1 MTGAEYHEEEI
12 KRREEKK
19 AVRQEKH
26 IKPEKLLT
34 LSTKISEH
42 DLSSKIGKCL
52 KWIEKLHEVRV
63 VVSGD
68 PSDVQKTEKLVATIE
83 AGVAPV
89 NGRILQKRMKEGVVK
104 FSIMPTIKKEA
115 GEGKKEAGEAKKEAG
130 DGTKREAGEAA
141 KKDAEDPVKQ
151 QPDPLKSSTKPASPK
166 KLLDPVAPALEAQQ
180 ARSLYTTSF

>member
-63 VVSGD
+63 VVTGD
-68 PSDVQKTEKLVATIE
+68 PSDIQKTEKLVATIE

-89 NGRILQKRMKEGVVK
+89 NGRILQKRTKDGTVK
-104 FSIMPTIKKEA
+104 FSIMPTIKKEG
-115 GEGKKEAGEAKKEAG
+115 GEQVKKEAREPVKKEAG
-130 DGTKREAGEAA
+130 DTIKESG
-141 KKDAEDPVKQ
+141 DSVK
-151 QPDPLKSSTKPASPK
+151 PAKPASPK
-166 KLLDPVAPALEAQQ
+166 KLLDPVAPVFEAQQ